1 MRTFIEATLVLIVA
15 IALTLAIMAVIF
27 PRHAL
32 GGLDRAVE
40 SPTTIWP
47 AVFID
52 STHDR
57 PGSSGDAT
65 DRKFAGQGKSD
76 ECPYLAALAAA
87 SKCPAAPE
95 RNSGLTCPYLQE
107 LQRQLGDVETKP
119 TAVRGHHI

>member
-1 MRTFIEATLVLIVA
+1 MRQFIESSLVLVFA
-15 IALTLAIMAVIF
+15 ILLTVVIMAAIF
-27 PRHAL
+27 PRHLL
-32 GGLDRAVE
+32 GGLDHEVE
-40 SPTTIWP
+40 SPTILP

-107 LQRQLGDVETKP
+107 LQRQIRDVETK
-119 TAVRGHHI
+119 TAAPGHHI